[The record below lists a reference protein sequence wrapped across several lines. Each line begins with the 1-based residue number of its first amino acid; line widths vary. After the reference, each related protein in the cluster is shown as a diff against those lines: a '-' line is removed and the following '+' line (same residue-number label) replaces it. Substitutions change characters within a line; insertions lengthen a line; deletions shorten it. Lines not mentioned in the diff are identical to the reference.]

1 MNEKEKKAIEYL
13 KTRLHG
19 NEGCKYIDVSQEDL
33 RIFINLVDRKEKDIE
48 GWKKYCEE
56 IEEEQTEMSNKNC
69 ELEFEIEK
77 LQKENKELKNFR
89 RNFVDVTDKELKEAN
104 DYFSRKYTFMGDE
117 LAQHINTLLKVTS
130 NSIPIQKVKDKIEE
144 LQKGPLKINE
154 NNKYYFETE
163 AYNKIIIQVLQ
174 ELLEGRK

>member
-1 MNEKEKKAIEYL
+1 MKENSISEEKAM
-13 KTRLHG
+13 
-19 NEGCKYIDVSQEDL
+19 KYFYNLRATIDESNMLFDEDL
-33 RIFINLVDRKEKDIE
+33 NVKCGKETIKHITTVLNL
-48 GWKKYCEE
+48 
-56 IEEEQTEMSNKNC
+56 
-69 ELEFEIEK
+69 IEK

-130 NSIPIQKVKDKIEE
+130 NSISVQKVKDKIEE
-144 LQKGPLKINE
+144 LQNGPLKINE
-154 NNKYYFETE
+154 NNKYYYETD

-174 ELLEGRK
+174 GLIEGSK